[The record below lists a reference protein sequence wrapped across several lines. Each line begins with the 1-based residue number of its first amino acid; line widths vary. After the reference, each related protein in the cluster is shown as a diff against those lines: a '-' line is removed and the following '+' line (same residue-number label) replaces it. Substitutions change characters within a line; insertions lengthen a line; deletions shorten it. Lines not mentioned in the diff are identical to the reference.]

1 MKQFNEEV
9 YGILNAAE
17 ARGMVGSS
25 ITANK
30 ILAAAKKYYQPG
42 SESDKKEIEEKLIA
56 LGKEPGIALPVN
68 YMQFV
73 K

>member
-30 ILAAAKKYYQPG
+30 ILAAAKKYYQSG

-56 LGKEPGIALPVN
+56 QGKEPGIALPVN

>member
-30 ILAAAKKYYQPG
+30 ILAAAKKYYQSG
-42 SESDKKEIEEKLIA
+42 SESDKKEIEDKLIA
-56 LGKEPGIALPVN
+56 LGKEPGIALPVD
-68 YMQFV
+68 YMQLV

>member
-1 MKQFNEEV
+1 MKRFNDEV

-17 ARGMVGSS
+17 AHGMIGGSA
-25 ITANK
+25 TANK
-30 ILAAAKKYYQPG
+30 ILAAAKKYYQSV

-56 LGKEPGIALPVN
+56 LGKEPGIGLPVN

>member
-9 YGILNAAE
+9 YGILNATE
-17 ARGMVGSS
+17 AHGMVGSS

-30 ILAAAKKYYQPG
+30 ILAAAKKYYQSG

-56 LGKEPGIALPVN
+56 LGKEPGIALPMN
-68 YMQFV
+68 YMQFI

>member
-1 MKQFNEEV
+1 MKQFNDEV

-17 ARGMVGSS
+17 AHGMVGSS

-30 ILAAAKKYYQPG
+30 ILAAAKKYYQSG

-56 LGKEPGIALPVN
+56 LGKEPGIGLPVN

>member
-17 ARGMVGSS
+17 AHGMVGSS

-30 ILAAAKKYYQPG
+30 ILAAAKKYYQSG

>member
-1 MKQFNEEV
+1 MKRFNDEV

-30 ILAAAKKYYQPG
+30 ILAAAKKYYQSG

-56 LGKEPGIALPVN
+56 MGKEPGIALPVN